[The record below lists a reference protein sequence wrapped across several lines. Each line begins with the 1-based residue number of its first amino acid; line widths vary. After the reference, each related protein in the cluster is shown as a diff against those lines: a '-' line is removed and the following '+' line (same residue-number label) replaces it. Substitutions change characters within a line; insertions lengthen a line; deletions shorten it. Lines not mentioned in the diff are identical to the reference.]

1 MSAKVQW
8 VADDVWARLD
18 PRAGAVSRTV
28 ARRYKVTAVVAA
40 LVMAAFV
47 STWKSGLI
55 WAQVGKTSASGGQ
68 NADPAART
76 ITTDVEI
83 RNDGWRAVGVESVG
97 SDGPGLK
104 VLSLGH
110 PLWPAGDWRIP
121 PFYLKPGETATVSIT
136 YQITDCAA
144 VPKGW
149 FPITVRLRRFWGT
162 QTVDLTMDRAF
173 RATRAG
179 QVAPIGPEWQ
189 RELADRACGG
199 AG

>member
-8 VADDVWARLD
+8 LADDVWARLD

-28 ARRYKVTAVVAA
+28 ARRYKVSAVLIA
-40 LVMAAFV
+40 LLIAAFL
-47 STWKSGLI
+47 SIWKSGFI
-55 WAQVGKTSASGGQ
+55 WAQVGRTWAVGGQ
-68 NADPAART
+68 KADPVART

-110 PLWPAGDWRIP
+110 ALSNAEDWRVP
-121 PFYLKPGETATVSIT
+121 PFYLKPGETATLSIT
-136 YQITDCAA
+136 YKITDCAA
-144 VPKGW
+144 VPTGR

-173 RATRAG
+173 RSTGPG
-179 QVAPIGPEWQ
+179 QASAIGPEWQ
-189 RELADRACGG
+189 RDLADRACGG